1 MEEGRLEPFS
11 MRRLVIDTATTACS
25 VALFEGDQLIGHF
38 HDVLGRG
45 HAERI
50 MPVIAALPDGG
61 KASEIWVDCGPGSFT
76 GVRIG
81 VAAAKGLALA
91 WGAVVRGYSVM
102 AMIDAGA
109 ALQSA
114 GWRDGPRAIVM
125 EGGHGEWFVRL
136 GRADSSAGGWGDIA
150 SLTPDA
156 AVERIGGH
164 PVAGSRAD
172 DFIALRGRGIGV
184 QLLPD
189 ARWAQGLRPDDLL
202 PHVAPIYGRGA
213 DAKKMAV

>member
-1 MEEGRLEPFS
+1 

-25 VALFEGDQLIGHF
+25 VALFENDHLIGHF

-50 MPVIAALPDGG
+50 MPIIAALPDGG
-61 KASEIWVDCGPGSFT
+61 KVSEIWVDCGPGSFT

-81 VAAAKGLALA
+81 IAAAKGLGLA
-91 WGAVVRGYSVM
+91 WRAPVRGYSVM
-102 AMIDAGA
+102 AVIDAGA
-109 ALQSA
+109 HLLQPD
-114 GWRDGPRAIVM
+114 WRSPPRAIVM
-125 EGGHGEWFVRL
+125 EGGHGEWFVQL
-136 GRADSSAGGWGDIA
+136 VDSSGTGEIT
-150 SLTPDA
+150 SLTPDD
-156 AVERIGGH
+156 AVNLVGSR

-172 DFIALRGRGIGV
+172 DFVALRGSGTGV

-189 ARWAQGLRPDDLL
+189 ARWSIGLRPDDLSD
-202 PHVAPIYGRGA
+202 HASPIYGRGA

>member
-1 MEEGRLEPFS
+1 

-25 VALFEGDQLIGHF
+25 VALFEGGDLIGHF

-50 MPVIAALPDGG
+50 MPVISDLPEGG

-76 GVRIG
+76 GARIG
-81 VAAAKGLALA
+81 VAAAKGLGLA
-91 WGAVVRGYSVM
+91 WGVPVRGYAVM

-109 ALQSA
+109 ALQIA
-114 GWRDGPRAIVM
+114 GWRDAPRAIVM
-125 EGGHGEWFVRL
+125 EGGHGEWFVRI
-136 GRADSSAGGWGDIA
+136 ADANGWGDIA
-150 SLTPDA
+150 SLTPEDA
-156 AVERIGGH
+156 VARVGAL

-172 DFIALRGRGIGV
+172 DYVALRGGGVGV

-189 ARWAQGLRPDDLL
+189 ARWATGLASDDLMD
-202 PHVAPIYGRGA
+202 HVAPVYGRGA
-213 DAKKMAV
+213 DAKKMAG